1 MELKIIKSKELIE
14 PNKELK
20 IIEKKKNLTIQ
31 ANKILHN
38 WENETGDKFYVL
50 GEIIGIRDS
59 SFKINNIF
67 DWEFLEKHE
76 NSKKIE
82 GRYIVIKQS
91 IKDEISIWTDFFGR
105 VDIYWAK
112 TPSTI
117 EITTGIKNFSKHI
130 NKESIDQIG
139 LSQALTI
146 YGSRPLKKHTLF
158 NGINRLGVQEK
169 LIVDNNKVSISKL
182 KFESRNVFP
191 KDDKSKL
198 DLYSDI
204 FIEAVR
210 SRASEKQ
217 NIVFL
222 SSGWDSTSI
231 LATLVHLF
239 GPSKID
245 CVIGRMRYSKR
256 SEIINQFEIDRA
268 KKMAEYFKVRL
279 HIAEL
284 DYTEKASDT
293 IKEVSTIFN
302 NQMFGAGTGYNH
314 WLLTKAAK
322 KISKPGAVIFAG
334 EISDGA
340 HNLGFSQ
347 YFSIFHPKSYSF
359 REYSDKMA
367 SYLFGPTF
375 LKQLIEGNYE
385 NDPVWNIFKSYHKET
400 KFDQLLDSKDEIINQ
415 LISTFYLSGG
425 RIPLYSKENC
435 KLLTIKGIKKFLKE
449 GNNTYLKEHYGDINE
464 NNIYSYYL
472 HLYHSFH
479 WQGGTVNTLEY
490 ICESFGLRCRL
501 PFLDKS
507 LIDFLSEMPESWGRG
522 LDINN
527 TKYPLKWMLSNRVDY
542 PMQLQ
547 EGPHSYLYDIN
558 PSFSHSAEIMY
569 ASSFTKVFKEIF
581 KKKEFINKM
590 DPDFF
595 DLEYI
600 SKIIDIYLKD
610 EEPGGQ
616 ILTDLYVLGNFAAI
630 GLI

>member
-1 MELKIIKSKELIE
+1 MKR
-14 PNKELK
+14 
-20 IIEKKKNLTIQ
+20 KNLIIQ

-38 WENETGDKFYVL
+38 WENEGGDKFYVL
-50 GEIIGIRDS
+50 GEIIGIRGS
-59 SFKINNIF
+59 SFKINNFF

-91 IKDEISIWTDFFGR
+91 IKDDISIWTDFFGR
-105 VDIYWAK
+105 VDIYWTK

-169 LIVDNNKVSISKL
+169 LIVDNNKISISKL

-284 DYTEKASDT
+284 DYTENASDT

-375 LKQLIEGNYE
+375 LKQLIEG
-385 NDPVWNIFKSYHKET
+385 IMKMS
-400 KFDQLLDSKDEIINQ
+400 
-415 LISTFYLSGG
+415 
-425 RIPLYSKENC
+425 C
-435 KLLTIKGIKKFLKE
+435 
-449 GNNTYLKEHYGDINE
+449 
-464 NNIYSYYL
+464 
-472 HLYHSFH
+472 
-479 WQGGTVNTLEY
+479 LEY
-490 ICESFGLRCRL
+490 LNLITKR
-501 PFLDKS
+501 PS
-507 LIDFLSEMPESWGRG
+507 LI
-522 LDINN
+522 N
-527 TKYPLKWMLSNRVDY
+527 Y
-542 PMQLQ
+542 
-547 EGPHSYLYDIN
+547 
-558 PSFSHSAEIMY
+558 
-569 ASSFTKVFKEIF
+569 
-581 KKKEFINKM
+581 
-590 DPDFF
+590 
-595 DLEYI
+595 
-600 SKIIDIYLKD
+600 
-610 EEPGGQ
+610 
-616 ILTDLYVLGNFAAI
+616 
-630 GLI
+630 

>member
-20 IIEKKKNLTIQ
+20 IIEKKKNLIIQ

-38 WENETGDKFYVL
+38 WENEVGDKFYVL
-50 GEIIGIRDS
+50 GEIIGIRGS
-59 SFKINNIF
+59 SFKINNFF

-91 IKDEISIWTDFFGR
+91 IKDDISIWTDFFGR
-105 VDIYWAK
+105 VDIYWTK

-169 LIVDNNKVSISKL
+169 LIVDNNKISISKL

-279 HIAEL
+279 HIALL
-284 DYTEKASDT
+284 DYTENASDT

-375 LKQLIEGNYE
+375 LKQLE
-385 NDPVWNIFKSYHKET
+385 
-400 KFDQLLDSKDEIINQ
+400 
-415 LISTFYLSGG
+415 
-425 RIPLYSKENC
+425 
-435 KLLTIKGIKKFLKE
+435 
-449 GNNTYLKEHYGDINE
+449 
-464 NNIYSYYL
+464 
-472 HLYHSFH
+472 
-479 WQGGTVNTLEY
+479 
-490 ICESFGLRCRL
+490 LR
-501 PFLDKS
+501 K
-507 LIDFLSEMPESWGRG
+507 
-522 LDINN
+522 
-527 TKYPLKWMLSNRVDY
+527 
-542 PMQLQ
+542 
-547 EGPHSYLYDIN
+547 
-558 PSFSHSAEIMY
+558 
-569 ASSFTKVFKEIF
+569 
-581 KKKEFINKM
+581 
-590 DPDFF
+590 
-595 DLEYI
+595 
-600 SKIIDIYLKD
+600 
-610 EEPGGQ
+610 
-616 ILTDLYVLGNFAAI
+616 
-630 GLI
+630 